1 MNLDKLKEELKNF
14 LEKTPYELYDVEI
27 KSSKKETILTIYID
41 SLKGITLDDCV
52 AATRLLDPFIDELD
66 PIESEYLLE
75 VSSPGAEK
83 QLKSKEQVKNAEGR
97 YIYLETYEQKLEGKL
112 TNFDGEYLTLSIK
125 NKDIKVN
132 YIDVNLIR
140 LAIKF

>member
-1 MNLDKLKEELKNF
+1 MNLDKLKEELKKF
-14 LEKTPYELYDVEI
+14 LENTPYELYDVEI

-83 QLKSKEQVKNAEGR
+83 LLKSKEQVKNAEGR
-97 YIYLETYEQKLEGKL
+97 YVYLETYEQKLEGKL
-112 TNFDGEYLTLSIK
+112 THFDGEYLTLSIK